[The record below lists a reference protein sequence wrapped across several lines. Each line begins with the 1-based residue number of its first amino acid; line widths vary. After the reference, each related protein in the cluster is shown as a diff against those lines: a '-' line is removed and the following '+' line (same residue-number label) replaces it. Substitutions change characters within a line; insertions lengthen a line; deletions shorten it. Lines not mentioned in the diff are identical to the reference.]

1 MQKKTFIFDLD
12 GVLIDSKKNMELS
25 WSHVS
30 DKYFL
35 KIEFKNYFKYLGL
48 PFYDILKKL
57 RIEKKLFKK
66 IDQDY
71 KNFSRAN
78 INKIK
83 LYKDVVPV
91 LKFLSKNCLIAIVTS
106 KDKKRAVEI
115 LKKFNLPFKIIEC
128 PSKKKKGKPDPTLI
142 KIALKKLKSNIENS
156 YYVGDMEV
164 DFKASKN
171 AKIKFIFSKYGY
183 SEYKKKYL
191 LQINKFKDLLKIY
204 KLK

>member
-12 GVLIDSKKNMELS
+12 GVLINSKKNMELS
-25 WSHVS
+25 WNHVS

-35 KIEFKNYFKYLGL
+35 KIKFKNYFKYLGF

-66 IDQDY
+66 INQDY

-128 PSKKKKGKPDPTLI
+128 PSKKIKGKPDPALI
-142 KIALKKLKSNIENS
+142 KIALKKLKSNIKNS

-183 SEYKKKYL
+183 SECKKKYL